1 MSVVVEPPVATTDIA
16 VENPATGEVIG
27 TIPAMSAGEVA
38 EAAKRARAAQPAW
51 RARSISARGQVFKN
65 AQKWLFQN
73 HDRVVESISSETGKT
88 SEDAALEFAVA
99 VQSFGFWAKNSGKYL
114 ADEKVSARSPLI
126 LGRSVRVRYEPIGL
140 IGVIGPWNYPL
151 VNAFCDCV
159 PALMAGNAVIL
170 KPSEVTPMTGL
181 LAAEMMQAS
190 GLPENV
196 FQVVTGAGETGSAL
210 VDESDYVMFTGSTRT
225 GRKVM
230 QRAADTMT
238 QVSLELG
245 GKDPMIV
252 LKDADLERAAN
263 GAVFYSMNNG
273 GQVCI
278 SVERV
283 YVEEPIYDEFVTKVV
298 GKVKE
303 LRQGK
308 YSGGPGTVEVGA
320 VTFTPQLGIIK
331 GHVDD
336 AVAKGAKVVA
346 GGKQAE
352 GPGQFWE
359 PTVLVDVDHSMTCM
373 TEETFGPTLP
383 IMKVKDSE
391 EAVKMANDSDYGL
404 QSSIWTKDMKKGQAL
419 AERMESGACCINDAQ
434 INYAAFGAPMGGW
447 KTSGVGTR
455 HGSGGIRKY
464 CKTQTIMANR
474 FTMKRDLFMYPYSSK
489 QAERLGKMLKT
500 IYGRGA

>member
-1 MSVVVEPPVATTDIA
+1 MP
-16 VENPATGEVIG
+16 
-27 TIPAMSAGEVA
+27 
-38 EAAKRARAAQPAW
+38 RACA
-51 RARSISARGQVFKN
+51 ARGQVFKN

-88 SEDAALEFAVA
+88 AEDAALEFAVA
-99 VQSFGFWAKNSGKYL
+99 VQSFGFWAKNAAKYL
-114 ADEKVSARSPLI
+114 ADEKVAARSPLI

-181 LAAEMMQAS
+181 LAAEMMAAS
-190 GLPENV
+190 GLPENI

-210 VDESDYVMFTGSTRT
+210 VDESDFVMFTGSTRT
-225 GRKVM
+225 GKKVM

-308 YSGGPGTVEVGA
+308 PGESGTVEVGA

-447 KTSGVGTR
+447 KTSGVGSR
-455 HGSGGIRKY
+455 HGAGGIRKY

-474 FTMKRDLFMYPYSSK
+474 FAMKRDLFMYPYSSK
-489 QAERLGKMLKT
+489 QAERLGRMLKMV
-500 IYGRGA
+500 YGRGA